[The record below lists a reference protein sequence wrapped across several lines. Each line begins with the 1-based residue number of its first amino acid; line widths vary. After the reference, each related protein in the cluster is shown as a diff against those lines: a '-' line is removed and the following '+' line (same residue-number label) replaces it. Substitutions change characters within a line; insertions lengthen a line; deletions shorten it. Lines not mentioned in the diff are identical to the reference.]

1 MFHLNFAEKDKNG
14 NPKHQ
19 TFTAAAIIYNKEGIP
34 QEYFCNINTE
44 DDVTKIFEYYNR
56 RDKLLYF
63 EAICV
68 ENGQII
74 KLKQ

>member
-14 NPKHQ
+14 DPKHQ
-19 TFTAAAIIYNKEGIP
+19 TFTAGAIIYNKEGIL

-56 RDKLLYF
+56 DKLLYF

-68 ENGQII
+68 ETGQII
-74 KLKQ
+74 KLK